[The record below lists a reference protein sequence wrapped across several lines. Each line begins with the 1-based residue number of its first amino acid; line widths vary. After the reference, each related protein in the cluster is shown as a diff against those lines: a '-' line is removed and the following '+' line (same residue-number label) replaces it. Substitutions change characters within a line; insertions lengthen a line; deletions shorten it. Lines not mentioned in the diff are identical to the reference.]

1 MKPVRFAWP
10 RIKENGEVIERKPH
24 KRDNEQEREIERE
37 RECSLFWCRAH
48 WLFCTACKLRAYKCL
63 AIHIFYVYNII
74 KTHNINIPQDK
85 FIVPATLTAIKNLL
99 NAVYRILPITFLL
112 LITTCQ
118 ILQGIAKS
126 TPQRKAAPTCFNKEY
141 IIAAWWRFEQKK
153 KLLQSQTK
161 RSAAQTR
168 RSNDAWLFGRFQ
180 DQVNG
185 ASLSND

>member
-1 MKPVRFAWP
+1 M
-10 RIKENGEVIERKPH
+10 
-24 KRDNEQEREIERE
+24 
-37 RECSLFWCRAH
+37 
-48 WLFCTACKLRAYKCL
+48 
-63 AIHIFYVYNII
+63 
-74 KTHNINIPQDK
+74 
-85 FIVPATLTAIKNLL
+85 L
-99 NAVYRILPITFLL
+99 NTVYRILPITCLL
-112 LITTCQ
+112 SITTCQ